1 MTGTLPEQFAAWFAA
16 RGWAPRPHQLAVL
29 EAASAGKTALLIAP
43 TGGGKTLAGF
53 LPSLVE
59 LAAAPRDGIHT
70 LYVSPLKALG
80 TDVARNLTA
89 PIAEMGLPV
98 SVETRS
104 GDTPQSR
111 RARQKERPPNV
122 LLTTPESLALLLSQP
137 TAPGMFGGLRC
148 VVIDE
153 VHALAGTKR
162 GDQLALCLARLALL
176 APAARRVGLSATVAY
191 RDAIQAY
198 VGCGGPVELVEVAD
212 GEPPHLEIRL
222 SEDRVPW
229 SGRMGLASAAV
240 ILDRIRAAGMTIV
253 FVNTRAQGEL
263 LFQALWKLNEE
274 TLPIALHH
282 GSLDIAQRRRVEAA
296 MSRGDLRA
304 VVATSSLDLGIDW
317 GGVDQV
323 IQVGAPK
330 GVSRLLQRV
339 GRSNHRMDVASSA
352 ILVPAN
358 RFEVL
363 ECEAA
368 VQGVAARELD
378 GDPPRPGGLD
388 VLAQHVL
395 LMAAAQ
401 PFMPDD
407 LFEEVTKAAPYAA
420 LSRETFDDVLRF
432 VEDGGY
438 ALSAYERYR
447 KLFRNADDQVEIR
460 SDRIA
465 RIARMNIGTII
476 EMPLLKV
483 RLAGMRGGNLGEI
496 EESFV
501 NMMTPGDTFMFAGR
515 LLRYLRIRET
525 TVECTDGGRGDP
537 MVPAYAGGKYP
548 LTTNLAA
555 RVRAMLHDPASWHAF
570 PDQVREWLGL
580 QQERSTL
587 PGPDELM
594 VEVFPRNGRWYT
606 VAYCFEGRN
615 AHQTL
620 GMLLT
625 RRMERAGTAPLGF
638 VATDYVIAVWSAN
651 EPGDMA
657 ELFQQ
662 DMLGDDLEAW
672 MAESSLLRRTF
683 RNVAVIAGLVDR
695 TQPGADRSRR
705 QVTVNTDLIYDVL
718 RRHQPDHILLRA
730 TRADAARGMTDVARL
745 SDMLERVAGKVRT
758 VRLNRV
764 SPLAVPVLLDIG
776 REFVRT
782 TEDEDA
788 LLAETEAL
796 IAEATGEAE
805 PSQAPLRVHPVHRAN
820 LAKMT
825 RRDRRPP
832 SPPGHLPLP
841 SGEGREEAPTRA
853 MPRRARASPPPPF
866 LGPKAPAE
874 PLALKPPQGEGF
886 K

>member
-1 MTGTLPEQFAAWFAA
+1 M
-16 RGWAPRPHQLAVL
+16 V
-29 EAASAGKTALLIAP
+29 EAAAAGQTALLIAP

-53 LPSLVE
+53 LPSLIE
-59 LAAAPRDGIHT
+59 LAASPQDGIHT

-80 TDVARNLTA
+80 TDVARNLVL
-89 PIAEMGLPV
+89 PIQQMGLRIT
-98 SVETRS
+98 VETRS
-104 GDTPQSR
+104 GDTPVAR
-111 RARQKERPPNV
+111 RARQKERPPNI
-122 LLTTPESLALLLSQP
+122 LLTTPESLALLLSQEA
-137 TAPGMFGGLRC
+137 APALFAGLC
-148 VVIDE
+148 AVIVDE

-162 GDQLALCLARLALL
+162 GDQLALCLTRLATL

-191 RDAIQAY
+191 KDAIAAY
-198 VGCGGPVELVEVAD
+198 VGCGGPVRRIEVEEGAPPELD
-212 GEPPHLEIRL
+212 ICLGEE
-222 SEDRVPW
+222 RVPW

-240 ILDRIRAAGMTIV
+240 ILARIASAQMTIV

-263 LFQALWKLNEE
+263 LFQALWKLNEA

-296 MSRGDLRA
+296 MARGDLRA

-317 GGVDQV
+317 GGVEQV

-339 GRSNHRMDVASSA
+339 GRSNHRMDQSSRA
-352 ILVPAN
+352 VLVPAN

-368 VQGVAARELD
+368 IQGVAAGELD

-388 VLAQHVL
+388 VLAQHIL
-395 LMAAAQ
+395 LMAAAG
-401 PFMPDD
+401 PFHPDA
-407 LFEEVTKAAPYAA
+407 LFAEVTRASPYAA
-420 LSRETFDDVLRF
+420 LGRATFEDVLRF

-438 ALSAYERYR
+438 ALAAYDRYR
-447 KLFRNADDQVEIR
+447 KLFRDADGLVHVR
-460 SDRIA
+460 SDRLA
-465 RIARMNIGTII
+465 RLARMNIGTII
-476 EMPLLKV
+476 EMPVLKV
-483 RLAGMRGGNLGEI
+483 RLAGAKGGNLGEI

-525 TVECTDGGRGDP
+525 TVECALGGSGEP

-555 RVRAMLHDPASWHAF
+555 RVRAMLHDPASWAAF
-570 PDQVREWLGL
+570 PVPVREWLAL
-580 QQERSTL
+580 QQERSSL

-651 EPGDMA
+651 EPGDVA
-657 ELFQQ
+657 ELFAQ
-662 DMLGDDLEAW
+662 DMLGDDLETW

-695 TQPGADRSRR
+695 SQPGADRTRR
-705 QVTVNTDLIYDVL
+705 QVTVSTDLIYDVL

-730 TRADAARGMTDVARL
+730 TRADAARGLTDVGRL
-745 SDMLERVAGKVRT
+745 AEMLARVAGHVRT
-758 VRLNRV
+758 VRLPRV

-782 TEDEDA
+782 NEDEDA

-796 IAEATGEAE
+796 VAEATGERE
-805 PSQAPLRVHPVHRAN
+805 TSQAPMRVHPVHRAN
-820 LAKMT
+820 LAVLQRKG
-825 RRDRRPP
+825 RN
-832 SPPGHLPLP
+832 LPQ
-841 SGEGREEAPTRA
+841 
-853 MPRRARASPPPPF
+853 
-866 LGPKAPAE
+866 AE
-874 PLALKPPQGEGF
+874 PLSFTGEGQAQV
-886 K
+886 KKKLTRRRA